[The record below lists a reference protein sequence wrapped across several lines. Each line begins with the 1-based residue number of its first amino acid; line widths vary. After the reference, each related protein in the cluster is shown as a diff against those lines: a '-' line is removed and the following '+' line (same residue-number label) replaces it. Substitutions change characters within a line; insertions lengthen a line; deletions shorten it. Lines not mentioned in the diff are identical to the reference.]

1 VADWEV
7 FAPDETRVLVRSTD
21 LVYDDAPWLSKG
33 QNRKDIRFV
42 HPKISAGTPFNIR
55 GGP

>member
-1 VADWEV
+1 MADWEV

-42 HPKISAGTPFNIR
+42 HPKISAGEPSQT
-55 GGP
+55 